1 MATNKSFVKSE
12 TDRIYAEYEQSKA
25 NSSRSAH
32 ANHSKKATVEAFNK
46 ASSSLIGDFIKATR
60 GV

>member
-1 MATNKSFVKSE
+1 MTTSKSFVKSE

-25 NSSRSAH
+25 SNSKSAH
-32 ANHSKKATVEAFNK
+32 ANHSKKATVGAFNR